1 MMTEENI
8 YINED
13 KRESRLVLVLYFALV
28 ALAVVA
34 IGMFHVGRYTMKT
47 DIRARITAAAPKPT
61 QLIKIPELEITLV
74 PFGKG
79 FIVDKKA
86 NVVIAGDLR

>member
-1 MMTEENI
+1 MMTEENR
-8 YINED
+8 YTD
-13 KRESRLVLVLYFALV
+13 DDRRESSMVLILYFAFI

-74 PFGKG
+74 PFDKG
-79 FIVDKKA
+79 FIVDKKE